1 MFFVESDLNEIVSE
15 FEVGPPVDL
24 ELKKLEEEEEFDEFS
39 ALAASSVVNQKL
51 EEELKQYE
59 AVEDDPFDTS
69 VVNAVLQ
76 FEPGKQ
82 RQINWGFW
90 GNL

>member
-1 MFFVESDLNEIVSE
+1 MLEFTTRALFSEQDFSEIVSE
-15 FEVGPPVDL
+15 FEPPVDL
-24 ELKKLEEEEEFDEFS
+24 ELRKLEEEEEFDEFS

-59 AVEDDPFDTS
+59 AVDDDPFDTS

-76 FEPGKQ
+76 FEPGK
-82 RQINWGFW
+82 
-90 GNL
+90 